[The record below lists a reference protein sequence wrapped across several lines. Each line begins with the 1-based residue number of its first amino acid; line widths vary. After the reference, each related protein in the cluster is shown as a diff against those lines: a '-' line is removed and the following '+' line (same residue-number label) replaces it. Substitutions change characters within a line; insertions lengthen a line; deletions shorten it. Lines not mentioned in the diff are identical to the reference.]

1 MRPDIA
7 EEALPFSEKET
18 QGNGWRFP
26 KRKTSEQSEH
36 CSDVFTADD
45 IDFFHTMM
53 LPLTLFLFTCH
64 TYYFREY
71 NKWLFP
77 IVIKS

>member
-36 CSDVFTADD
+36 CSDVAEKVTIFDES
-45 IDFFHTMM
+45 
-53 LPLTLFLFTCH
+53 L
-64 TYYFREY
+64 Y
-71 NKWLFP
+71 K
-77 IVIKS
+77 K

>member
-36 CSDVFTADD
+36 CSDVEKDTSLIQNAHGSLVPVCSVCFV
-45 IDFFHTMM
+45 HT
-53 LPLTLFLFTCH
+53 LGFSLF
-64 TYYFREY
+64 
-71 NKWLFP
+71 
-77 IVIKS
+77 V

>member
-36 CSDVFTADD
+36 CSDVAEKVTIFDESLYKKITQRTDD
-45 IDFFHTMM
+45 NTH
-53 LPLTLFLFTCH
+53 
-64 TYYFREY
+64 
-71 NKWLFP
+71 
-77 IVIKS
+77 S